1 MLRMCVVNLGS
12 AEIIKTEYVT
22 SKLVQK
28 KSEWIVI
35 LQAGKQ
41 WKKKNIYM
49 YNWGTQNKTLD

>member
-12 AEIIKTEYVT
+12 AKIIKTEYVT

-41 WKKKNIYM
+41 WKKKKYIYV
-49 YNWGTQNKTLD
+49 